1 MNKNIFLS
9 LLVSLF
15 SFLILDFTYSKV
27 KNNKIANVIEY
38 DDNFEYNLKKNI
50 SLKDKFGPFLIDI
63 CTNKIGM
70 RISCKKSNKKKNY
83 NLALI
88 GDSFIEGVGLNYEN
102 TIGGII
108 ESKTNLNIANL
119 GVRSYSPVNYYKKII
134 TLFEQ
139 GYDFDHIIIF
149 IDISDIQDEYH
160 RSGKIRKNAPKNVK
174 NNLNNLYSMLTSN
187 FQISYYLYFKIKS
200 YLRNSKNSKE
210 IDKIFLNYDAY
221 SKDYERGSWTYN
233 KKNKFR
239 KKGLIYSHK
248 NMRLLA
254 DFLNENDIE
263 FSIAVYP
270 WPQQLIFDNVESF
283 HVNYW
288 ENFCKN
294 YKCKNFINLF
304 KDFFIQINN
313 NNLNKVILNN
323 YFFTDIHFNRNG
335 NNVIAEKIINIYDK
349 NNH

>member
-1 MNKNIFLS
+1 MGCGFR
-9 LLVSLF
+9 
-15 SFLILDFTYSKV
+15 V
-27 KNNKIANVIEY
+27 KNQI
-38 DDNFEYNLKKNI
+38 
-50 SLKDKFGPFLIDI
+50 
-63 CTNKIGM
+63 
-70 RISCKKSNKKKNY
+70 KKKNY

-174 NNLNNLYSMLTSN
+174 NNLNNLYSILTSN